1 MSELK
6 ISDEF
11 EGEDVVIS
19 EQEIEDFCRVVGIEG
34 EAYKKGYKDGM
45 KVPLDFAIKLG
56 WKVCKRPDLKEAELT
71 FVARNSPS

>member
-1 MSELK
+1 MAELK
-6 ISDEF
+6 ITDEF

-34 EAYKKGYKDGM
+34 ESYKKGYKDGM

-56 WKVCKRPDLKEAELT
+56 WKVRCCQSLKQIG
-71 FVARNSPS
+71 N